1 MKKLLAFMLS
11 VALMVSLAVCG
22 GGGDTT
28 IDGSEGTAS
37 GGSSSMT
44 KEEMLEAAE
53 IAEEV
58 EMNNA
63 LVENIVNAKQ
73 TYCGKILEVKAPV
86 LTIEEDYIEVGQTVG
101 ALIVYLPE
109 EDIIHLKPLQWI
121 TVVGRTKDD
130 IQTETQV
137 MGGTE
142 WERQYFVMEQA
153 YLVTDRYEY
162 TGTPKS
168 ENDSY
173 TGAWN
178 VEFSDQMPKEVYDAA
193 EDRFVMAQHYT
204 KVVYFDESIDVSQ
217 YIGEEIT
224 FTAQCIDGKYYN
236 AMIVQ

>member
-58 EMNNA
+58 EMYNA

-86 LTIEEDYIEVGQTVG
+86 LTIEEDYIEVGQTG

-109 EDIIHLKPLQWI
+109 EDIINLKPLQWI

-153 YLVTDRYEY
+153 YLVTDRYEC

-178 VEFSDQMPKEVYDAA
+178 VEFPDQIMQ
-193 EDRFVMAQHYT
+193 R
-204 KVVYFDESIDVSQ
+204 VVYFDDGIDVSQ
-217 YIGEEIT
+217 YVGEEIT
-224 FTAQCIDGKYYN
+224 FTAKVIDGIFYD
-236 AMIVQ
+236 AMIA

>member
-1 MKKLLAFMLS
+1 MKKILQLILAATLMLS
-11 VALMVSLAVCG
+11 LAACG
-22 GGGDTT
+22 GKGTT
-28 IDGSEGTAS
+28 SNGSNTMS
-37 GGSSSMT
+37 

-53 IAEEV
+53 VAEEV
-58 EMNNA
+58 EMYNA
-63 LVENIVNAKQ
+63 LFENIVNAKQ

-109 EDIIHLKPLQWI
+109 EDIINLKPLQWI
-121 TVVGRTKDD
+121 TVVGRTNDD

-178 VEFSDQMPKEVYDAA
+178 VEFPDQIMQ
-193 EDRFVMAQHYT
+193 R
-204 KVVYFDESIDVSQ
+204 VVYFDDGIDVSQ
-217 YIGEEIT
+217 YVGEEIT
-224 FTAQCIDGKYYN
+224 FTAKVIDGIFYD
-236 AMIVQ
+236 AMIA

>member
-1 MKKLLAFMLS
+1 MKKILQLILAATLMLS
-11 VALMVSLAVCG
+11 LAACG
-22 GGGDTT
+22 GKGTT
-28 IDGSEGTAS
+28 SNGSNTMS
-37 GGSSSMT
+37 

-53 IAEEV
+53 VAEEV
-58 EMNNA
+58 EMYNA
-63 LVENIVNAKQ
+63 LFENIVNAKQ

-86 LTIEEDYIEVGQTVG
+86 LTIEEDYIEVGQTG

-109 EDIIHLKPLQWI
+109 EDIINLKPLQWI

>member
-1 MKKLLAFMLS
+1 MKKILQLILAATLMLS
-11 VALMVSLAVCG
+11 LAACG
-22 GGGDTT
+22 GKGTT
-28 IDGSEGTAS
+28 SNGSNTMS
-37 GGSSSMT
+37 
-44 KEEMLEAAE
+44 KEEMLEVAE
-53 IAEEV
+53 VAEEV
-58 EMNNA
+58 EMYNA
-63 LVENIVNAKQ
+63 LFENIVNAKQ

-86 LTIEEDYIEVGQTVG
+86 LTIEEDYIEVGQTG

-109 EDIIHLKPLQWI
+109 EDIINLKPLQWI

>member
-1 MKKLLAFMLS
+1 MKKILQLILAATLMLS
-11 VALMVSLAVCG
+11 LAACG
-22 GGGDTT
+22 GKGTT
-28 IDGSEGTAS
+28 SNGSNTMS
-37 GGSSSMT
+37 

-53 IAEEV
+53 VAEEV
-58 EMNNA
+58 EMYHA
-63 LVENIVNAKQ
+63 LFENIVNAKQ

-86 LTIEEDYIEVGQTVG
+86 LTIEEDYIEVGQTG

-109 EDIIHLKPLQWI
+109 EDIINLKPLQWI
-121 TVVGRTKDD
+121 TVVGRTNDD

-153 YLVTDRYEY
+153 YLVTDRDEY

>member
-1 MKKLLAFMLS
+1 MKKILQLILAATLMLS
-11 VALMVSLAVCG
+11 LAACG
-22 GGGDTT
+22 GKGTT
-28 IDGSEGTAS
+28 SNGSNTMS
-37 GGSSSMT
+37 
-44 KEEMLEAAE
+44 KEEMLEVAE
-53 IAEEV
+53 VAEEV
-58 EMNNA
+58 EMYNA
-63 LVENIVNAKQ
+63 LFENIVNAKQ

-109 EDIIHLKPLQWI
+109 EDIINLQPLQWI

-178 VEFSDQMPKEVYDAA
+178 VEFPDQIMQ
-193 EDRFVMAQHYT
+193 R
-204 KVVYFDESIDVSQ
+204 VVYFDDGIDVSQ
-217 YIGEEIT
+217 YVGEEIT
-224 FTAQCIDGKYYN
+224 FTAKVIDGIFYD
-236 AMIVQ
+236 AMIA

>member
-28 IDGSEGTAS
+28 SDGSEGTAS

-53 IAEEV
+53 VAEEV

-86 LTIEEDYIEVGQTVG
+86 LTIEEDYIEVGQTG

-109 EDIIHLKPLQWI
+109 EDIINLKPLQWI

-153 YLVTDRYEY
+153 YLVTDRYEC

-178 VEFSDQMPKEVYDAA
+178 VEFPDQIMQ
-193 EDRFVMAQHYT
+193 R
-204 KVVYFDESIDVSQ
+204 VVYFDDGIDVSQ
-217 YIGEEIT
+217 YVGEEIT
-224 FTAQCIDGKYYN
+224 FTAKVIDGIFYD
-236 AMIVQ
+236 AMIA

>member
-1 MKKLLAFMLS
+1 MLS
-11 VALMVSLAVCG
+11 LAACG
-22 GGGDTT
+22 GKGTT
-28 IDGSEGTAS
+28 SNGSNTMS
-37 GGSSSMT
+37 
-44 KEEMLEAAE
+44 KEEMLEVAE
-53 IAEEV
+53 VAEEV
-58 EMNNA
+58 EMYNA
-63 LVENIVNAKQ
+63 LFENIVNAKQ

-109 EDIIHLKPLQWI
+109 EDIINLKPLQWI

-178 VEFSDQMPKEVYDAA
+178 VEFPDQIMQ
-193 EDRFVMAQHYT
+193 R
-204 KVVYFDESIDVSQ
+204 VVYFDDGIDVSQ
-217 YIGEEIT
+217 YVGEEIT
-224 FTAQCIDGKYYN
+224 FTAKVIDGIFYD
-236 AMIVQ
+236 AMIA

>member
-1 MKKLLAFMLS
+1 MKKILQLILAATLMLS
-11 VALMVSLAVCG
+11 LAACG
-22 GGGDTT
+22 GKGTT
-28 IDGSEGTAS
+28 SNGSNTMS
-37 GGSSSMT
+37 

-53 IAEEV
+53 VAEEV
-58 EMNNA
+58 EMYNA
-63 LVENIVNAKQ
+63 LFENIVNAKQ

-109 EDIIHLKPLQWI
+109 EDIINLKPLQWI

-178 VEFSDQMPKEVYDAA
+178 VEFPDQIMQ
-193 EDRFVMAQHYT
+193 R
-204 KVVYFDESIDVSQ
+204 VVYFDDGIDVSQ
-217 YIGEEIT
+217 YVGEEIT
-224 FTAQCIDGKYYN
+224 FTAKVIDGIFYD
-236 AMIVQ
+236 AMIA

>member
-1 MKKLLAFMLS
+1 MKKILQLILAATLMLS
-11 VALMVSLAVCG
+11 LAACG
-22 GGGDTT
+22 GKGTT
-28 IDGSEGTAS
+28 SNGSNTMS
-37 GGSSSMT
+37 
-44 KEEMLEAAE
+44 KEEMLEVAE
-53 IAEEV
+53 VAEEV
-58 EMNNA
+58 EMYNA
-63 LVENIVNAKQ
+63 LFENIVNAKQ

-109 EDIIHLKPLQWI
+109 EDIINLKPLQWI

-178 VEFSDQMPKEVYDAA
+178 VEFPDQIMQ
-193 EDRFVMAQHYT
+193 R
-204 KVVYFDESIDVSQ
+204 VVYFDDGIDVSQ
-217 YIGEEIT
+217 YVGEEIT
-224 FTAQCIDGKYYN
+224 FTAKVIDGIFYD
-236 AMIVQ
+236 AMIA